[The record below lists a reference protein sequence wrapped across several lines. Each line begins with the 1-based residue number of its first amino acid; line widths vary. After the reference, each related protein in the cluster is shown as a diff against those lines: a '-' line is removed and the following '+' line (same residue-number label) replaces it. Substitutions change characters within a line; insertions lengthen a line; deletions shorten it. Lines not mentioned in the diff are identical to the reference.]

1 MADLKR
7 NNIRMNE
14 TTITRDEILA
24 LFPNVAQTVADAIG
38 CELEKVK
45 LESSLIDDLGAESI
59 DFVDI
64 LFRLQ
69 RHFKV
74 KIPRGKIVEEARGGV
89 SEREFEKAGLVSDAG
104 IERLRVFLNEVP
116 PERFKSPLNV
126 ADIPRLFTVETFCK
140 LVIRQLQTAA
150 VAFSRSPTLL
160 QTQRETDSRGNRG
173 VD

>member
-1 MADLKR
+1 M
-7 NNIRMNE
+7 
-14 TTITRDEILA
+14 ITRDEILA
-24 LFPNVAQTVADAIG
+24 VFPNVAQTVADAIG

-74 KIPRGKIVEEARGGV
+74 KIPRGKIVEEARGSV
-89 SEREFEKAGLVSDAG
+89 SEGEFEKAGVVSEVG
-104 IERLRVFLNEVP
+104 LERLRVFLDEVP
-116 PERFKSPLNV
+116 PDRFKSPLNV

-140 LVIRQLQTAA
+140 LVIRQLRTTEVPVPRPAEVPVLPKQIHDRTA
-150 VAFSRSPTLL
+150 SRL
-160 QTQRETDSRGNRG
+160 
-173 VD
+173 